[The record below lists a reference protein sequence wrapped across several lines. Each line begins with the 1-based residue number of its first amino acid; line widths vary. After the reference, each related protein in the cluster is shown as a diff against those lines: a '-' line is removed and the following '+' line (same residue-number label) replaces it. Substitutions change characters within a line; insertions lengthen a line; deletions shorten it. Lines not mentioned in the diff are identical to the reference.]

1 MLLVLGY
8 SPISTKTTSQYDTF
22 GTMKWFAPTGSVHR
36 SADGAYMLMQANAMD
51 WVAYY
56 VPRDCKAEGIA
67 VRPNAESARSACD
80 DHATAR
86 SRASA

>member
-1 MLLVLGY
+1 VLAGA
-8 SPISTKTTSQYDTF
+8 PRV
-22 GTMKWFAPTGSVHR
+22 KWFAPTGSVHR

-56 VPRDCKAEGIA
+56 VPRDGKAEEIA

-86 SRASA
+86 SRASS